1 MSYGSTTAAPIPSA
15 YYSSKP
21 CRNYYYNERREP
33 PLCVAKGLFN
43 NLLNQLADKT
53 MVATV
58 KEKLID
64 FKYNNNN
71 NNRPKD
77 CIMLQFTRLNA
88 QYCKT
93 KK

>member
-1 MSYGSTTAAPIPSA
+1 MSCGSTTAAPIPSA
-15 YYSSKP
+15 YYSSNP
-21 CRNYYYNERREP
+21 CRNYYYNEYRKA
-33 PLCVAKGLFN
+33 PLRVAKGLFN
-43 NLLNQLADKT
+43 NLLNQLADMT

-64 FKYNNNN
+64 FKYNN

>member
-1 MSYGSTTAAPIPSA
+1 MVVLQLLQHLLRITLQS
-15 YYSSKP
+15 P
-21 CRNYYYNERREP
+21 CRNYYYNEYREA
-33 PLCVAKGLFN
+33 LLRVAKGLFN

-64 FKYNNNN
+64 FKYNNN
-71 NNRPKD
+71 RPKY
-77 CIMLQFTRLNA
+77 CSMFQFTRLNT

>member
-21 CRNYYYNERREP
+21 CRNYYYNKYREA
-33 PLCVAKGLFN
+33 LLRIAKGLFD

-64 FKYNNNN
+64 FKYNNN
-71 NNRPKD
+71 RPKY
-77 CIMLQFTRLNA
+77 CSMLQFTRLNK

>member
-1 MSYGSTTAAPIPSA
+1 MSYGNTTAAPIPSA

-21 CRNYYYNERREP
+21 CGNYHYNEYREA
-33 PLCVAKGLFN
+33 LLRVAKGLFN

-58 KEKLID
+58 KEKSIN
-64 FKYNNNN
+64 FKYNNN
-71 NNRPKD
+71 RPKY
-77 CIMLQFTRLNA
+77 CNMLLQFTRLNR

>member
-1 MSYGSTTAAPIPSA
+1 MIVLQLRLLLITLQS
-15 YYSSKP
+15 P
-21 CRNYYYNERREP
+21 CRSHYYNKYREA
-33 PLCVAKGLFN
+33 LLRVAKGLFN

-64 FKYNNNN
+64 FKYNNN
-71 NNRPKD
+71 RPKY
-77 CIMLQFTRLNA
+77 CSMLQLTRLNK